1 MRSVFKALLFLS
13 VLLYTPIVW
22 AEVVSGTSS
31 GKFEDPTGPAGMV
44 VTGVGTSYFTWGN
57 QNGFGTGPSSLGF
70 AGATFNNVPPETQF
84 KIGTLDYFNGAVV
97 AGTGADTV
105 ELGLNI
111 DFTDPSGV
119 SRTLAYHL
127 TLINTPNTG
136 TPQQQADYVILPVFP
151 DSVFETDGV
160 KYTVKMA
167 LGNATTG
174 GFVQVNEFHV
184 LEGSRA
190 SAELMG
196 TFTTE
201 IPSVP
206 EPATLVLFGGGLLGL
221 GALSR
226 KRK

>member
-1 MRSVFKALLFLS
+1 V
-13 VLLYTPIVW
+13 
-22 AEVVSGTSS
+22 
-31 GKFEDPTGPAGMV
+31 
-44 VTGVGTSYFTWGN
+44 VGT
-57 QNGFGTGPSSLGF
+57 
-70 AGATFNNVPPETQF
+70 AAE
-84 KIGTLDYFNGAVV
+84 
-97 AGTGADTV
+97 TV
-105 ELGLNI
+105 ELGLSI

-119 SRTLAYHL
+119 SRASTYHL

-136 TPQQQADYVILPVFP
+136 TPEQRADYVTFPALP
-151 DSVFETDGV
+151 DSVFEIDGV
-160 KYTVKMA
+160 KYTVKMV
-167 LGNATTG
+167 LGNSTPG

-184 LEGSRA
+184 LEGRRA

-201 IPSVP
+201 IASVP